1 MNAFVFQWHSL
12 VMLSVKAEL
21 EDGEHISH
29 DILELRNIK
38 RRVILGNSS

>member
-1 MNAFVFQWHSL
+1 MNAFVFQWYSL
-12 VMLSVKAEL
+12 VTLSFKAEL